1 VNTLSFR
8 DRTVEILEKLL
19 DGYFEIRPD
28 GTFLY
33 FNPSFPKWLGRSPEE
48 LAGKNILDFMDQA
61 SRRRFLETLDRVSE
75 SDGSEKVRPVEL
87 TTTGGQKRVTEIHLA
102 LASDH
107 HRQPFFFGTVRDI
120 TEDSLFEKEKE
131 KFQEEL
137 RQFQK
142 LEAIGRLAGGVAH
155 DFNNLLTGISG
166 YAQLLLAKTQGL
178 PEIHHGLKQIRDLCD
193 RAADLTR
200 QLLAFS
206 RKQPLSSVVLNMNT
220 LIENLSRMVRRIIGE
235 DISLRFIPAP
245 DLWNVAVD
253 PGQMEQVLMNLAVNA
268 RDAMPEGGEIT
279 IRTSNVVLDEKFAT
293 MHVGVKTGFYVE
305 ILFTDTGKGIDKATQ
320 ERIFEPFFTTKE
332 PGKGTGLGLSTVYGI
347 IKQHRGNIFVRSEP
361 GQGTTFEIFLPRAV
375 GPVDRPIKQEEPN
388 HLVSGSETILLVED
402 EEAVRNVVY
411 EVLKGLGYRVL
422 TAASAEEAKQIF
434 AQAEKEVGLLLTDV
448 VMPGENGF
456 ELYKSLSRL
465 RPSLKV
471 LYMSGYAMDT
481 LVKEGESAS
490 HIPLLQKPFHP
501 KVLSQKVREI
511 LDS

>member
-1 VNTLSFR
+1 MPNPSSQ
-8 DRTVEILEKLL
+8 DRTLQILDNLP
-19 DGYFEIRPD
+19 DGYFEIRDD

-33 FNPSFPKWLGRSPEE
+33 GNRSFQKWTGHSPQD
-48 LAGKNILDFMDQA
+48 LDGKNFLDLMDQA
-61 SRRRFLETLDRVSE
+61 NRLRFLEALDRLAE
-75 SDGSEKVRPVEL
+75 SGGTEKIRPLEI
-87 TTTGGQKRVTEIHLA
+87 TAGGGEKRVTEIILSSA
-102 LASDH
+102 GEPEKNKS
-107 HRQPFFFGTVRDI
+107 FFYGVVRDI
-120 TEDSLFEKEKE
+120 TEDSRFEKEKE
-131 KFQEEL
+131 RFQEEL

-166 YAQLLLAKTQGL
+166 YAQLLLPKTQDL
-178 PEIHHGLKQIRDLCD
+178 PDIHHGLKQIRDLCE

-235 DISLRFIPAP
+235 DITLRFYPAP

-268 RDAMPEGGEIT
+268 RDAMPNGGEIT

-361 GQGTTFEIFLPRAV
+361 GKGTTFEIFLPRAV
-375 GPVDRPIKQEEPN
+375 GPVQEPVKTEERN
-388 HLVSGSETILLVED
+388 HLLPGKETILLVED
-402 EEAVRNVVY
+402 EEAVRTVVF
-411 EVLKGLGYRVL
+411 EVLKGLGYHVL
-422 TAASAEEAKQIF
+422 PAPRPKKPKGS
-434 AQAEKEVGLLLTDV
+434 LTK
-448 VMPGENGF
+448 PGT
-456 ELYKSLSRL
+456 RC
-465 RPSLKV
+465 
-471 LYMSGYAMDT
+471 
-481 LVKEGESAS
+481 
-490 HIPLLQKPFHP
+490 PFCSP
-501 KVLSQKVREI
+501 M
-511 LDS
+511 